1 MLHVKRQPQ
10 PSLSRPTDA
19 WLSVWERM
27 MTSAL
32 KTCRGS
38 PTVIVQTLLTSP
50 ENLGTFYDVI
60 LAELSK
66 VGVTSLIRPPDDVL
80 REHYTRHYKQHHWL
94 NETAAKQQRPHS
106 TEGRVGGGKGD
117 TAAARSGEGVTS
129 RLTRKES
136 GGVPAANVSSSRG
149 GASRPPQAALEVGKA
164 WPHNRNG
171 SGWWDAFA
179 WADSGLRAAPGR
191 APAPG
196 AAPGPLA
203 AADADADAVA
213 AAAAAIEEEM
223 LSKCS
228 YQEVT
233 PAMFSGSGK
242 HRLAGRGAAGN

>member
-1 MLHVKRQPQ
+1 MADPLHPTWIGAGFDPKLVL
-10 PSLSRPTDA
+10 PSEGAAFREAASSIIHDMDQYCPWLIKDPRLCFIGSMWMELMSSPVCVIVYRHPARVALRLAHHANKGVFAKLGADA

-136 GGVPAANVSSSRG
+136 GGVPAAN
-149 GASRPPQAALEVGKA
+149 APPLVPWRQQT
-164 WPHNRNG
+164 RT
-171 SGWWDAFA
+171 
-179 WADSGLRAAPGR
+179 R
-191 APAPG
+191 
-196 AAPGPLA
+196 
-203 AADADADAVA
+203 
-213 AAAAAIEEEM
+213 
-223 LSKCS
+223 
-228 YQEVT
+228 T
-233 PAMFSGSGK
+233 PW
-242 HRLAGRGAAGN
+242 RQRRRR